1 MSKKIVYVVICGRQP
16 GFYKTWVECSNQV
29 LGYSCAVYK
38 GFNSY
43 TEAKEYFEKNSIMDP
58 TVPYHCFSE
67 MEEALFH
74 HPPASPLNHHPPL
87 AKMLSKPSQLII
99 EYPPSLVISNTA
111 PSPPAR
117 FPKRPCQFKDT
128 TTVPPVTA
136 PVIISNN
143 TARFP
148 KRPCQ
153 FKDTTTVSPVTAP
166 PAVLNHPPPANII
179 RRESR
184 FVDPN
189 YDMSDDEVSQKVRMW
204 FDSSE
209 EYAGSSSDSS

>member
-128 TTVPPVTA
+128 TTV
-136 PVIISNN
+136 
-143 TARFP
+143 
-148 KRPCQ
+148 
-153 FKDTTTVSPVTAP
+153 SPVTAP

-189 YDMSDDEVSQKVRMW
+189 YDMSDDEVSQIVRMW